1 MKSIKLMLL
10 GFAAVG
16 LVACGGEQTEEAPAE
31 EMPATEEVAPAP
43 APEPAPAPATDSAA
57 APAPAEAAPAQ

>member
-31 EMPATEEVAPAP
+31 EMPAAEEVAP
-43 APEPAPAPATDSAA
+43 APEPAPAPEAPATDSAA
-57 APAPAEAAPAQ
+57 APVEAAPAQ